1 MLTVSRRWR
10 ILLRARR
17 FSSAVDVDK
26 SALRFVR
33 IHGLPTGYNLSE
45 IVTAARGG
53 PILQVV
59 PAENEVLLKFYS
71 WTQAAACSKAPI
83 KVESGE
89 YRAELD
95 KSGNG
100 ELIGADVVAR
110 LGGLQAHRTLQVH
123 FPPGH
128 KFMVPTNVE
137 HWLTPT
143 GPREFCRT
151 FETKSGKAGANI
163 AFLDEEDAFHFS
175 RMRKGLTGFRRS
187 TCSFASFFPKKM
199 AHPRRVLITEVS
211 TEDATDLAEEVEAI
225 SVNKTNLGESI
236 TYMGHAEDTMTVDF
250 RYPYQAA
257 HFYRRFPA
265 HTRGLK
271 LHITPLQTTDFP
283 MSLAMNSGAG
293 RTLQLHLESPPTIAS
308 LSRHFEEF
316 GMFDPKIDESGR
328 VLLRFYSIHNAC
340 KAVHRMVQGDH
351 SLPPKYAGVLISF
364 AVKESIQNTRPV
376 PIGATIYGWKKP
388 FSWMLSE

>member
-1 MLTVSRRWR
+1 MTTANAGKSYATTTFMLTVSRRWR

-163 AFLDEEDAFHFS
+163 AFLDEEDAVCALS
-175 RMRKGLTGFRRS
+175 VVSYIRSLLT
-187 TCSFASFFPKKM
+187 ALVVPFFQDEK
-199 AHPRRVLITEVS
+199 RLDRIQ
-211 TEDATDLAEEVEAI
+211 
-225 SVNKTNLGESI
+225 
-236 TYMGHAEDTMTVDF
+236 TVDLF
-250 RYPYQAA
+250 IRELLSQEDGSSS
-257 HFYRRFPA
+257 
-265 HTRGLK
+265 TR
-271 LHITPLQTTDFP
+271 
-283 MSLAMNSGAG
+283 
-293 RTLQLHLESPPTIAS
+293 
-308 LSRHFEEF
+308 
-316 GMFDPKIDESGR
+316 IDHR
-328 VLLRFYSIHNAC
+328 SI
-340 KAVHRMVQGDH
+340 D
-351 SLPPKYAGVLISF
+351 
-364 AVKESIQNTRPV
+364 
-376 PIGATIYGWKKP
+376 
-388 FSWMLSE
+388 